1 MLDGVVADD
10 SNQLGKLWFL
20 REEVGSA
27 VFGYGYTLTYDVSL
41 PNESYY
47 ECVNATRAL
56 IENSSLPGKEKLV
69 TTGFGHIG
77 DGNLH
82 VNVSLPGYEDKA
94 LQEAV
99 YSLVDPFVM
108 EFTRKHKGSVS
119 AEHGVG
125 L

>member
-1 MLDGVVADD
+1 MVDGVVADD
-10 SNQLGKLWFL
+10 SNQLSKLWFL

-41 PNESYY
+41 SNDSYY
-47 ECVNATRAL
+47 ECVKATRDL
-56 IENSSLPGKEKLV
+56 VEKSNLKNKDKLV

-82 VNVSLPGYEDKA
+82 VNVSLPGYEDKE
-94 LQEAV
+94 LQAQV

-108 EFTRKHKGSVS
+108 EFARKHKGSVS